1 MLANIRA
8 RRVKGTFQTSFCSL
22 FSSYSLNIR
31 NKMIVVLMTVFDIQE
46 AKVSIFYSFIKEIVP
61 MYISKLCGLH

>member
-1 MLANIRA
+1 
-8 RRVKGTFQTSFCSL
+8 
-22 FSSYSLNIR
+22 
-31 NKMIVVLMTVFDIQE
+31 MTVFDIQE